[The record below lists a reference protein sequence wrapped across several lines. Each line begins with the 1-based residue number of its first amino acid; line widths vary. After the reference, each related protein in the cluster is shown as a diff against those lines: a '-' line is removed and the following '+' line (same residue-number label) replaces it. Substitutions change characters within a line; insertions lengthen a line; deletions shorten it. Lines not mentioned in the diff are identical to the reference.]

1 MMGPRLALG
10 PWWTRDH
17 GAARPLRGLGGC
29 RDSSKRERRRSS
41 GFSSMTPLRGGA
53 VEMDTRRRS
62 KEGGWCCS
70 DREMVLGE
78 RRRAW
83 SLGEYGG

>member
-1 MMGPRLALG
+1 VTMGR
-10 PWWTRDH
+10 H
-17 GAARPLRGLGGC
+17 GCSRAQEVDVIVQRERE
-29 RDSSKRERRRSS
+29 RERRSP
-41 GFSSMTPLRGGA
+41 GFSPMTPLGGGA

-70 DREMVLGE
+70 NREMVLGE

>member
-1 MMGPRLALG
+1 VTMG
-10 PWWTRDH
+10 WH
-17 GAARPLRGLGGC
+17 GRSGVQEVAVIVRRE
-29 RDSSKRERRRSS
+29 RERRRSS

-53 VEMDTRRRS
+53 VEMDTRQRS

-70 DREMVLGE
+70 DREMILGE
-78 RRRAW
+78 TRRAW